1 MSLREDVNKIYLNC
15 LQKLEPKKIVSQ
27 FFTNQ
32 KIFDNFHRIFP
43 VAFGKAALSMM
54 EGCLKKIPTNKIYKK
69 PIIVTLK
76 SQEKVN
82 YDVDLHF
89 SSHPIP
95 DEHSIKGSETIIKY
109 LEDSNEKDLILF
121 LISGGGSSLLSMPSL
136 NITLDDKI
144 KITKLLLKSGCTI
157 NEINIIRKH
166 ISSIKGG
173 RLAEHAFPSNV
184 ISLIIS
190 DVINDD
196 ISSIASGP
204 TSPDDSTF
212 QDSIKILEKYDLI
225 SKTPKAII
233 NHINLGL
240 AGEINETPN
249 HKAKIFSNTE
259 NKIICSNK
267 IFRKNLAESASENG
281 YEPII
286 LDQDFVGEARKDAT
300 KLSKAFIEKISNL
313 QNKKIAIISGGE
325 TVVKLKG
332 DGKGGRNQEFA
343 LSFLSEF
350 KNFPDNI
357 DWLLLSV
364 GTDGIDGPTDAAGGL
379 IDRISVTNY
388 LKSGMDIASYLDN
401 NNSYAFLNEIDS
413 IYKTGPTG
421 TNVADIQIILIS

>member
-95 DEHSIKGSETIIKY
+95 DENSIKGSETIIKY
-109 LEDSNEKDLILF
+109 LEDSNEKDLVLF

-225 SKTPKAII
+225 SKTPKAIL

-388 LKSGMDIASYLDN
+388 LKSSMDIVSYLDN
-401 NNSYAFLNEIDS
+401 NNSYAFLNKIDS